1 MRAPLSLIA
10 LALASLLSTPALA
23 QDAPAGDAGED
34 APTWEV
40 GGSLAATSD
49 YVWRGVSQT
58 QGNPALQAEV
68 TATHAS
74 GFYVGAWASN
84 VDFTAAGDDDDGIDL
99 EFDPYI
105 GWSGAVGGNAELDV
119 FLTRVSYPG
128 HRDGFDYAYTELEG
142 KLTFAEKFYVG
153 AAYSPDIFNL
163 GGHGLYMNAGVSLPL
178 GETGFDVT
186 AQVGHYNLNDA
197 AGDSYNDYLLGI
209 GRNFGPL
216 RADLQ
221 YTDTSSYGEALSD
234 ALDDASQADGRV
246 ALMLTWEF

>member
-1 MRAPLSLIA
+1 MPAISIQDLENAKTDVDHIADVATSL
-10 LALASLLSTPALA
+10 
-23 QDAPAGDAGED
+23 
-34 APTWEV
+34 APTATDRLGHV
-40 GGSLAATSD
+40 KQTLA
-49 YVWRGVSQT
+49 
-58 QGNPALQAEV
+58 
-68 TATHAS
+68 
-74 GFYVGAWASN
+74 
-84 VDFTAAGDDDDGIDL
+84 
-99 EFDPYI
+99 
-105 GWSGAVGGNAELDV
+105 GAVGGNAELDV
-119 FLTRVSYPG
+119 FLTRVTYPG

-163 GGHGLYMNAGVSLPL
+163 GGHGIYMNAGVSLPL
-178 GETGFDVT
+178 GETGFDLT

-209 GRNFGPL
+209 GRDFGPL

-246 ALMLTWEF
+246 ALMLTWAF